1 MSRKLTS
8 GADFPAN
15 YRGRLIRLAQVTT
28 DTATHYFA
36 NQAVTFGDNPYKPW
50 LVADEPIRRFRSL
63 RVDAATLTLQNA
75 SKQMETLIFAEKF
88 EGAAVKIFDL
98 LFDLET
104 PDTVELIRGVLTDRQ
119 MSEATVEWSIVPTW
133 DSTTIDSPRRVD
145 SRTCTFRFKGA
156 ECGYDPG
163 IHAGSFTTCPKD
175 FAACTER
182 ERTAKFPGFI
192 HITNDLQRV
201 FPPPPEIGTGGNPG
215 GSGPGNSLNVS

>member
-1 MSRKLTS
+1 MPRKLT
-8 GADFPAN
+8 GGGDFPSG
-15 YRGRLIRLAQVTT
+15 YRGRLVRLAEVTT
-28 DTATHYFA
+28 DTGAHYFA
-36 NQAVTFGDNPYKPW
+36 TASHNWGGNVYKPW

-63 RVDAATLTLQNA
+63 RVDAATLKLQNA

-88 EGAAVKIFDL
+88 EGASVKVFDL
-98 LFDLET
+98 LYDLAT
-104 PDTVELIRGVLTDRQ
+104 RDTVELIRGVLTDRQ
-119 MSEATVEWSIVPTW
+119 MTEATVEWSIVPVW
-133 DSTTIDSPRRVD
+133 DATTLDAPRRVY

-175 FAACTER
+175 FAACTAR

-201 FPPPPEIGTGGNPG
+201 FPPPPPPEIGTG
-215 GSGPGNSLNVS
+215 SGPRTLLEIP